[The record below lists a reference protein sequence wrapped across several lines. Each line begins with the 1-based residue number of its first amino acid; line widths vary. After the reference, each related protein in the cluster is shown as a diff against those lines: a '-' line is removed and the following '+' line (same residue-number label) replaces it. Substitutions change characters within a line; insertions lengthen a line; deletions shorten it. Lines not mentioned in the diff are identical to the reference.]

1 MRLILI
7 ICFLLAGGGMVLKAI
22 PPISIEKSLSSEIKK
37 TLGKAD
43 FSLVPVLIPDK
54 FKVNGKFYFIN
65 SGANEQLKYAYMGRL
80 ITGRSGN
87 SVDSEV
93 SDFLDYIIFFSPLFQ
108 VLKVKIV
115 RFNSAHG
122 AEVCSSAWLKQF
134 IGYTPAKSLMVGKN
148 IDAIS
153 GATATVNGITFDIQ
167 SKTKILNEIE
177 GGK

>member
-1 MRLILI
+1 
-7 ICFLLAGGGMVLKAI
+7 
-22 PPISIEKSLSSEIKK
+22 
-37 TLGKAD
+37 
-43 FSLVPVLIPDK
+43 
-54 FKVNGKFYFIN
+54 
-65 SGANEQLKYAYMGRL
+65 MGRL

-93 SDFLDYIIFFSPLFQ
+93 SDFLDYIILFSPLFQ

-115 RFNSAHG
+115 RFNSTHG
-122 AEVCSSAWLKQF
+122 TEVCSPAWLKQF